1 MKKAQ
6 YNAKSRTIICGGE
19 SPETRHGRIQSE
31 IMNNETQRMNAE
43 RYEDHTIIR
52 GSAEEQVEQLK
63 YAIKTYEDDLAMYR
77 KLHKQSVQDTLTLQ
91 ARIRQLEAQ
100 LA

>member
-6 YNAKSRTIICGGE
+6 YNTKSRTIICGGE
-19 SPETRHGRIQSE
+19 SPETRQGRIQSE
-31 IMNNETQRMNAE
+31 IMNNETQRVNAE
-43 RYEDHTIIR
+43 RYEDHTIIC

-77 KLHKQSVQDTLTLQ
+77 NLHKQSVQDTLMLK
-91 ARIRQLEAQ
+91 ARIKQLEAQ